1 MEQIYLTR
9 MDEGIRVMR
18 EVIAAEKPFSLLFWH
33 MDEDE
38 LNEHFGPGWKHG
50 IASGNMEH
58 TCQTAACAIGWM
70 SADPWHIRQGLGKG
84 TFEDG
89 PRLPFFRDRRTNRIL
104 TEWEAVAAYFSITT
118 DEGKALFGFD
128 DDVEPPP
135 YRSASAVLADMI
147 AFRAEMQQR
156 HDRRIANQPVEILF

>member
-33 MDEDE
+33 MDEHE

-58 TCQTAACAIGWM
+58 SCQTVACAIGWI
-70 SADPWHIRQGLGKG
+70 SADPWHRAQGLRMGAY
-84 TFEDG
+84 EDG
-89 PRLPFFRDRRTNRIL
+89 PHTPFLRDRRTNRIL
-104 TEWEAVAAYFSITT
+104 TEWKAVSAYFRITI
-118 DEGKALFGFD
+118 DEGEALFGSH
-128 DDVEPPP
+128 DDVESSP

-147 AFRAEMQQR
+147 AFRAEMQRR
-156 HDRRIANQPVEILF
+156 HDRMIARQPEKILF